1 MPSNVT
7 DLAIG
12 DILKNEQEY
21 KQGFKGTRSNL
32 YNLAELIG
40 ECEDGILGE
49 KYLDQVKL
57 DIMKAD
63 GDACRGILEVDDML
77 GSVREMKSKNES
89 RPDPPPPSVT
99 ADLKGASSCFVPR
112 DSCDFTA
119 FMRTAVENKKTIG
132 DAKVKGDSRISALSK
147 MLGVE
152 WNGKRKRGGGDDD
165 DDIQVVGGNKEE
177 ELKCPMTRQFFV
189 NPMRN
194 TVCNHT
200 VDQQSIDQLRKARKT
215 HCANP
220 GCSNKTKGVDQKYF
234 VEDEDM
240 KLRIQSWKRRKEKE
254 EKKRRQEEEE
264 DDVL

>member
-1 MPSNVT
+1 
-7 DLAIG
+7 
-12 DILKNEQEY
+12 
-21 KQGFKGTRSNL
+21 
-32 YNLAELIG
+32 
-40 ECEDGILGE
+40 
-49 KYLDQVKL
+49 
-57 DIMKAD
+57 
-63 GDACRGILEVDDML
+63 
-77 GSVREMKSKNES
+77 MKSKNES

-200 VDQQSIDQLRKARKT
+200 VDQQSIDQLRKVRMSKGRVSSQVVVTLHSNLPPPSSTQARKT

-220 GCSNKTKGVDQKYF
+220 GCSNRTKGVDQKYF

-264 DDVL
+264 DEVL